1 VRKKGRSKVRVSRLP
16 GAGRGGASDASLW
29 WDSIRLRLAQEW
41 NRSSNQDNQ
50 QEAAVSGFERAIV
63 YGWTVKSG
71 DRGCSVTFT
80 HGPER
85 PWIAYTRSIDPPNEP
100 GFWDS
105 IEGMR
110 WGADNPEG
118 GPTEVNAS
126 LQGDGRVG
134 LE

>member
-1 VRKKGRSKVRVSRLP
+1 VC
-16 GAGRGGASDASLW
+16 RGFLALVAVALLTPACGGTPSDSAC
-29 WDSIRLRLAQEW
+29 AQEW